1 MEQQEVYMTR
11 KEVAEYLRI
20 SLPTLHKLVNSNI
33 LISYKIGGN
42 VRFKKTDIE
51 NLFKTDNNGN
61 IN

>member
-61 IN
+61 NN

>member
-1 MEQQEVYMTR
+1 MEQQETYMTR

-61 IN
+61 NN